1 MKTIGVPQPQGGKKV
16 DPWKPNKE
24 VCPEYPY
31 WTHYNEDGEI
41 VYSVPMDV
49 MNDIP
54 VDDDEEEKYSY
65 SFLPILNMR
74 SGCAISAKI
83 RGAVPGKTVVHR
95 RRGSSGAF
103 LGATRH

>member
-1 MKTIGVPQPQGGKKV
+1 MGSLVRVQLSPHEKSYPLRIGFF
-16 DPWKPNKE
+16 
-24 VCPEYPY
+24 
-31 WTHYNEDGEI
+31 H
-41 VYSVPMDV
+41 V

-103 LGATRH
+103 LGAPLH